1 MPKKMIDVDMGELER
16 YLKKPRTIE
25 EIQARFKLASRMT
38 AINVITKATYYIH
51 IYESDKIKGRVLYGI
66 ME

>member
-25 EIQARFKLASRMT
+25 EIQARFKLASRMIT
-38 AINVITKATYYIH
+38 INVITKATYHIH

-66 ME
+66 MG